1 MRAFRSIAM
10 SSNERFS
17 FVINTFVPGGI
28 IRKIRMTS
36 RFFIRMRPFETNPP
50 DQLFSVC
57 SVNAVYP
64 AVGSFRVKTD
74 PADAER
80 VFRRAS
86 LYIFLPV
93 IRIDGFDRYRKFS
106 FRRQIIRFSRRH
118 LINALYSVILH
129 NSKRICGF
137 IDDNIRVTR
146 QRVRAKRPKRRQR
159 RGRLTIKKIAWA
171 PLLFSLE

>member
-1 MRAFRSIAM
+1 MQGVSCFFMRAFRSIAM

-36 RFFIRMRPFETNPP
+36 RFFIRMQPFDTNPRSALLC
-50 DQLFSVC
+50 LFRECRIFCRRCLSHQNR
-57 SVNAVYP
+57 SS
-64 AVGSFRVKTD
+64 G
-74 PADAER
+74 
-80 VFRRAS
+80 RRAGFPARL

-118 LINALYSVILH
+118 LINAFYSVILY

-146 QRVRAKRPKRRQR
+146 QRVRAKRPKRRQQQD
-159 RGRLTIKKIAWA
+159 G
-171 PLLFSLE
+171 